1 MIAQRA
7 CYLIAPRI
15 PPGRG
20 RSGVRGDGSKA
31 EWREGPRAAVREGE
45 RGETGGP
52 RHYGQATAGQ
62 GPKGS
67 GAQGPHGARN
77 EAQGA
82 PDRAQDRPKVAPG
95 GALGPVRPSG
105 LPALGPQ
112 GSLGALSGAL
122 SGARSTT
129 RILRFGGGSGLPRQ
143 ASLGRDPRL
152 ESCDLG
158 RAQIAL
164 SSIGLRCSRHKMRN
178 PLRQNTTFSDLAG
191 ALH

>member
-1 MIAQRA
+1 MMMMMMMMMMSLYPNTMAFSSITAPRGWPD
-7 CYLIAPRI
+7 LIAPRI
-15 PPGRG
+15 PPGLCLG
-20 RSGVRGDGSKA
+20 RPKA
-31 EWREGPRAAVREGE
+31 QRLKGPSAQRL
-45 RGETGGP
+45 
-52 RHYGQATAGQ
+52 
-62 GPKGS
+62 KGS
-67 GAQGPHGARN
+67 GAQGLRGSRARGPKGP
-77 EAQGA
+77 ETRPKGA

-112 GSLGALSGAL
+112 GSFGAL

-158 RAQIAL
+158 RAQIEL

-178 PLRQNTTFSDLAG
+178 PPRPNTTFSNLAG
-191 ALH
+191 ALQ